1 MVSPKAKR
9 SCAESMIKNQQLSQ
23 RRACKLL
30 ALHRSVGRYKTRKSV
45 EEHEKAKIKEIA
57 LERPRFGYRR
67 IHIIL
72 KKRGLKINHKKLFR
86 LYKEMGLKVRRRGT
100 RRRAVGTRITR
111 IKASGIN
118 EVWGLDFMAD
128 RLADGRKI
136 RLLNIVDE
144 YTRESLKIVVDTSL
158 SGLRVVREL
167 EELVKIRGKPQQI
180 ISDNGTE
187 FTSMAILKWSESI
200 SLNWHYIEPGKPMQN
215 GTIESFNGRVRDE
228 FLNQHWFMS
237 LKEVKELAEAWRK
250 DYNGHR
256 PHSALCG
263 LTPDE
268 FKRAIEGGITN
279 ILVA

>member
-1 MVSPKAKR
+1 M
-9 SCAESMIKNQQLSQ
+9 MQMHQLSQ
-23 RRACKLL
+23 RRACKLA
-30 ALHRSVGRYKTRKSV
+30 ALHRSVGRYTNKMRDENQDK
-45 EEHEKAKIKEIA
+45 EKIREIA
-57 LERPRFGYRR
+57 LARPRFGYRR

-72 KKRGLKINHKKLFR
+72 KKEGLRINHKKLFR
-86 LYKEMGLKVRRRGT
+86 LYKEMGLKVRKRGS

-111 IKASGIN
+111 IKASKIN
-118 EVWGLDFMAD
+118 EVWSIDFMSD

-144 YTRESLKIVVDTSL
+144 YTRENLKIVVDTSL
-158 SGLRVVREL
+158 SGTRVVREL
-167 EELVKIRGKPQQI
+167 EELVNLRGKPHQI

-187 FTSMAILKWSESI
+187 FTSMAVLRWSESH
-200 SLNWHYIEPGKPMQN
+200 SVGWHYIEPGKPMQN

-237 LKEVKELAEAWRK
+237 LKEVKELAEGWRK

-263 LTPDE
+263 LTPEE
-268 FKRAIEGGITN
+268 FKRAHEGGVTN